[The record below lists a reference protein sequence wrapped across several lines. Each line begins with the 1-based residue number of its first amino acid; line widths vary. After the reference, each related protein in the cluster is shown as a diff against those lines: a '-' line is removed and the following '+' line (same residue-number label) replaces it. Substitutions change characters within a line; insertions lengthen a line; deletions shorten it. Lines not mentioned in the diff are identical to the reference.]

1 MDQLKSMR
9 TFVRVIDEGSFA
21 AAARAMDAAPAVVT
35 RAVADLE
42 EHLGTRLLN
51 RTTRRIALTDIGE
64 RYLERARAILSDID
78 EAAALASAA
87 HTEPRGNVRVLC
99 APAFAVHQLAK
110 RLPRF
115 HAAYPQVTIEVTA
128 FGPVDSLDE
137 GHDITIVVRR
147 DNLDGDF
154 VARRLARSE
163 VVTCASPEYLDRR
176 GRPQSPQELL
186 GHDALIPPASDVQR
200 GITFF
205 RGPWGDAGPGG
216 EIVTVAP
223 GRPVLSSF
231 NLDLNYA
238 SALAGLGIAGLPSF
252 MAEDALHENALERV
266 LPQWRLFVFTIWAC
280 MPTRKHVPAS
290 TRAFMDFLL
299 AEFGG
304 EDADPW
310 LFAAGC
316 ETRLPPSD
324 GPPLAGGTPS
334 GGSERSERGGS
345 VNAA

>member
-9 TFVRVIDEGSFA
+9 FFVRVIDEGSFA
-21 AAARAMDAAPAVVT
+21 GAARAMDTAPAVVT

-42 EHLGTRLLN
+42 EHLGTRLIN
-51 RTTRRIALTDIGE
+51 RTTRRLALTEIGE
-64 RYLERARAILSDID
+64 RYLERARAILADID
-78 EAAALASAA
+78 DAAALASAA
-87 HTEPRGNVRVLC
+87 HSEPRGHVRVLC
-99 APAFAVHQLAK
+99 SPAFAVHQLAK

-115 HAAYPQVTIEVTA
+115 HASYPLVTIEITA
-128 FGPVDSLDE
+128 FGPVDTLDE
-137 GHDITIVVRR
+137 GHDITIIVARQ
-147 DNLDGDF
+147 DLDGDF

-176 GRPQSPQELL
+176 GRPAMPDELA
-186 GHDALIPPASDVQR
+186 GHDALIPPVSDMQR
-200 GITFF
+200 GPTFW
-205 RGPWGDAGPGG
+205 RGASSDGQPGG
-216 EIVTVAP
+216 ESITISP
-223 GRPVLSSF
+223 GRPVLTTGSM
-231 NLDLNYA
+231 DLNYA

-252 MAEDALHENALERV
+252 MIEDALLEHALERV

-290 TRAFMDFLL
+290 TRAFMDFLV

-310 LFAAGC
+310 LVAAGC
-316 ETRLPPSD
+316 QTAPSPPRL
-324 GPPLAGGTPS
+324 A
-334 GGSERSERGGS
+334 